1 MISSAIG
8 FHLPADGLVPV
19 STPGT
24 FLFPLAAF
32 INERSLFFLTNHAY
46 TNGYKFFVGAWK

>member
-19 STPGT
+19 CTPGT
-24 FLFPLAAF
+24 F
-32 INERSLFFLTNHAY
+32 FFAVNISSTNP
-46 TNGYKFFVGAWK
+46 

>member
-24 FLFPLAAF
+24 FLFSSFGSP
-32 INERSLFFLTNHAY
+32 IVEPNIFFSNFKLSPTVAN
-46 TNGYKFFVGAWK
+46 WL